1 MKAARLAA
9 AVAVA
14 TGSMAPGRTG
24 GVAPATRPARR
35 KPLQGLRRVRLVVA
49 GVPGADAAAIR
60 AAIAAHLR
68 KSLPELAVDGP
79 ADGWTLK
86 ATWPTEPA
94 GAPWRHRPLPPMM
107 RVGVSKHAVVE
118 GYEGEFV
125 MYEEAHPV
133 PAPAYY
139 TRVGEPIYR
148 GLPAH
153 SVAPFIEAWRKA
165 NAESAAKGEA
175 ARQGRAAPSARPTPA
190 PKAG

>member
-14 TGSMAPGRTG
+14 MAGMAPGRTG
-24 GVAPATRPARR
+24 VVAPATRPARR
-35 KPLQGLRRVRLVVA
+35 KPLQGLRRVRLVAA
-49 GVPGADAAAIR
+49 GVPRANAAAVR
-60 AAIAAHLR
+60 TAITAHLR
-68 KSLPELAVDGP
+68 KSLPELALDGP

-86 ATWPTEPA
+86 VTWPVEPA
-94 GAPWRHRPLPPMM
+94 RALWRWRPRPLPPMM
-107 RVGVSKHAVVE
+107 RVRVSKRAVVE

-139 TRVGEPIYR
+139 TRVGEPVYR

-165 NAESAAKGEA
+165 NPGPATMGEA
-175 ARQGRAAPSARPTPA
+175 ARQGRAAPRTNP
-190 PKAG
+190 